1 MILGTSLAGALL
13 LGGCGT
19 MGTWGN
25 NLPEGSLAV
34 SLSEGLHSENRDVPY
49 GTEYTIRFTLRNT
62 ESAPIHLRGLR
73 IRATFGDVKFIDA
86 LATVRESGDREAR
99 VFKGYPPTRVDADL
113 GPLANLTDTTVKAH
127 QVVDIVVGFTY
138 NSGDQAGIEGLDV
151 LYEIQGRDE
160 VTAVDVELEF
170 CQGDLV
176 DRDGCA
182 DRQIPLHSNVDD
194 TNDED
199 SDLNSN
205 L

>member
-1 MILGTSLAGALL
+1 M
-13 LGGCGT
+13 
-19 MGTWGN
+19 
-25 NLPEGSLAV
+25 
-34 SLSEGLHSENRDVPY
+34 
-49 GTEYTIRFTLRNT
+49 
-62 ESAPIHLRGLR
+62 
-73 IRATFGDVKFIDA
+73 
-86 LATVRESGDREAR
+86 
-99 VFKGYPPTRVDADL
+99 
-113 GPLANLTDTTVKAH
+113 
-127 QVVDIVVGFTY
+127 
-138 NSGDQAGIEGLDV
+138 